1 MWIILTTISLP
12 IEIPSW
18 TEFNIKLHKSPQIC
32 QSNIE
37 YLDCLDAP
45 ATEIAA
51 LYYMLERSLRIKD
64 QLELSSIVCVYEQ
77 AIYGKAFQIKCK
89 EPDKFRDI
97 IVVQT

>member
-18 TEFNIKLHKSPQIC
+18 TEFNIKLRKSPQIC

-64 QLELSSIVCVYEQ
+64 QLELSSIVCVYDQ
-77 AIYGKAFQIKCK
+77 AKAFQIKCK

-97 IVVQT
+97 VVVQT

>member
-1 MWIILTTISLP
+1 MWTISLP

-18 TEFNIKLHKSPQIC
+18 AEFNIKFRKSSQIS
-32 QSNIE
+32 QSNIG

-51 LYYMLERSLRIKD
+51 LYYILERSLKIKD
-64 QLELSSIVCVYEQ
+64 QLELSSIVCVYDQ
-77 AIYGKAFQIKCK
+77 AIYTKAFQIKYK
-89 EPDKFRDI
+89 EPNKFRDI